1 MAAAATFVELP
12 PVTTL
17 TLVTDDLAEALLAA
31 EALVDRGHYL
41 EATEQLE
48 NLWGDVRS
56 DPTLALRQRLALAW
70 SEMCRGDFDE
80 AVSLLEHAEAIVRS
94 PRFDAGDRAEVLY
107 RRGCVEFK
115 QGEIANATS
124 LFTRALGMSEQT
136 PRIRT
141 LLTANIY
148 EWRSRCLQFR
158 RDWDAAGLDAER
170 SLELATSAGD
180 EPAQAHALFQASCV
194 AERRKNWLVARY
206 YGERALEL
214 YRRDGDTLL
223 TARMLNNLGG
233 IDFLLGDVALAE
245 QNLLE
250 AAETASAAGS
260 DPDLAQAVNSLA
272 HVFLRT
278 GRPLEARVRAE
289 RAVELLTGRI
299 DFRDELGNAQLNVA
313 RSLAAEGDYTLAVE
327 WIAAAENI
335 FEELG
340 STSHLAFA
348 WLTRGDIMRETGDVD
363 TAADLYRR
371 AADSLQDVHF

>member
-1 MAAAATFVELP
+1 M
-12 PVTTL
+12 
-17 TLVTDDLAEALLAA
+17 
-31 EALVDRGHYL
+31 
-41 EATEQLE
+41 
-48 NLWGDVRS
+48 
-56 DPTLALRQRLALAW
+56 
-70 SEMCRGDFDE
+70 
-80 AVSLLEHAEAIVRS
+80 RS

-124 LFTRALGMSEQT
+124 LFTRALGLSEQT

-214 YRRDGDTLL
+214 YRR
-223 TARMLNNLGG
+223 ARRH
-233 IDFLLGDVALAE
+233 ALDRADAE
-245 QNLLE
+245 QPRRHRLPARRRRDWRSRISSRPRRRRPQPGAIRISRRPSTRSPTSSSGP
-250 AAETASAAGS
+250 AARSKRACARSAPSSCSPVASTFATSSETHSS
-260 DPDLAQAVNSLA
+260 
-272 HVFLRT
+272 
-278 GRPLEARVRAE
+278 
-289 RAVELLTGRI
+289 I
-299 DFRDELGNAQLNVA
+299 VA

-327 WIAAAENI
+327 WIAAAEHI

-348 WLTRGDIMRETGDVD
+348 WLTRGDITRETGDVD